1 MDPMLFAYIT
11 GVLAGG
17 VVGAVFA
24 WTARGERAEAR
35 IEALERERVAYLG
48 AILPEGPDAVNR
60 ITTRIVDMRDEITTE
75 LAEGLAALAAGKNPA

>member
-1 MDPMLFAYIT
+1 MKDFEEAIER
-11 GVLAGG
+11 VIAGLEKKSR
-17 VVGAVFA
+17 VMNKQ
-24 WTARGERAEAR
+24 
-35 IEALERERVAYLG
+35 ERERVAYLG